1 MERLMHKRLQ
11 VYSGFAI
18 ILLLSACGGSGG
30 GTTVPL
36 IGPVTTVSI
45 SAPSTTIALGGTMQ
59 LTASPTDANGNAVT
73 GQTATWTSS
82 NQGVASVSTSGLV
95 SGLTFGAVTITAT
108 ISGIAGSKGLT
119 VAAPPAA
126 ATVQA
131 TAGLQFDPGQVDII
145 AGGTVTWAFAAVLHN
160 VTFGGS
166 AAGTPTNI
174 GSTSSASVART
185 FTTAGTFAYSC
196 TLHAGMT
203 GTVVVH

>member
-1 MERLMHKRLQ
+1 MHKRLQ

-18 ILLLSACGGSGG
+18 ILLLSACGGSG
-30 GTTVPL
+30 TTVPVV
-36 IGPVTTVSI
+36 GPVTTVSI

-59 LTASPTDANGNAVT
+59 LTASPTDANGNAVS
-73 GQTATWTSS
+73 GQTATWASL
-82 NQGVASVSTSGLV
+82 NQAVASVSTSGLV

-108 ISGIAGSKGLT
+108 ISGIPGSTALT
-119 VAAPPAA
+119 VAAPGAA

-131 TAGLQFDPGQVDII
+131 NTSQQFKPAQVDIT
-145 AGGTVTWAFAAVLHN
+145 AGGTVTWQFSTLAHN

-166 AAGTPTNI
+166 AAGTPANI
-174 GSTSSASVART
+174 LDIASASVART

-196 TLHAGMT
+196 TLHPGMN